1 MAYVELAFGILG
13 IMGYL
18 EAASLKKR
26 VKALED
32 QLAGIEGTT
41 AFEDRLSLLA
51 VVRSYMG
58 KKVEINFREDCMDV
72 DVVMYGNSKHGS
84 NTILDADEEWIRV
97 RVDGPKGTKEK
108 LIRMS
113 SVSGVSLAETE

>member
-1 MAYVELAFGILG
+1 MEYVALASGILG

-18 EAASLKKR
+18 EEKKKKKH

-32 QLAGIEGTT
+32 QLAGVEGTA

-84 NTILDADEEWIRV
+84 NTILDADEDWILV
-97 RVDGPKGTKEK
+97 RIESPKGTKEK

>member
-1 MAYVELAFGILG
+1 MEYVALAFGILG

-32 QLAGIEGTT
+32 QLAGVEGTA

-58 KKVEINFREDCMDV
+58 KKVEIYFREDCMDV

-84 NTILDADEEWIRV
+84 NTILDADEDWILV
-97 RVDGPKGTKEK
+97 RIESPKGTKEK

>member
-1 MAYVELAFGILG
+1 MEYVALAFGILG

-32 QLAGIEGTT
+32 QLAGVEGTA
-41 AFEDRLSLLA
+41 AFEDRLSQLA

-84 NTILDADEEWIRV
+84 NTILDADEDWILV
-97 RVDGPKGTKEK
+97 RIESPKGTKEK

>member
-1 MAYVELAFGILG
+1 MEYVALAFGILG

-32 QLAGIEGTT
+32 QLAGVEGTA

>member
-1 MAYVELAFGILG
+1 M
-13 IMGYL
+13 

-84 NTILDADEEWIRV
+84 NTILDADEDWILV
-97 RVDGPKGTKEK
+97 RIESPKGTKEK

>member
-1 MAYVELAFGILG
+1 MEYVALAFGILG

-32 QLAGIEGTT
+32 QLAGVEGTA

-84 NTILDADEEWIRV
+84 NTILDADEDWILV
-97 RVDGPKGTKEK
+97 RIESPKDTKEK

>member
-1 MAYVELAFGILG
+1 MEYVALAFGILG

-32 QLAGIEGTT
+32 QLAGIEGTM

-84 NTILDADEEWIRV
+84 NTILDADEDWILV
-97 RVDGPKGTKEK
+97 RIESPKGTKEK

>member
-1 MAYVELAFGILG
+1 MEYVALAFGILG

-32 QLAGIEGTT
+32 QLAGVEGTA

-84 NTILDADEEWIRV
+84 NTILDADEDWILV
-97 RVDGPKGTKEK
+97 RIESPKGTKEK

>member
-1 MAYVELAFGILG
+1 MEYVALAFGILG
-13 IMGYL
+13 IMGYV
-18 EAASLKKR
+18 EASSLKKR

-32 QLAGIEGTT
+32 QLAGVEGTA

-84 NTILDADEEWIRV
+84 NTILDADEDWILV
-97 RVDGPKGTKEK
+97 RVESAKGTKEK

-113 SVSGVSLAETE
+113 SVSGVSLAETN